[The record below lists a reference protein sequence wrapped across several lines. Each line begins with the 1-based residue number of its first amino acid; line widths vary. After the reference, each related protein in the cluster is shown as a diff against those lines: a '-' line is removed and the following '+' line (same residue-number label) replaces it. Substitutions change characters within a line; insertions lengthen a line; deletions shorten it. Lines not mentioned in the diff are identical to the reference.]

1 MTTLLKVGRKT
12 RRVAHSEYSLWTP
25 NPSCYMQVYITAD
38 ATSWRPLHHRP
49 SYPRSHLRLVI
60 FHTFC
65 GEVSSGTPV
74 GYWDNT
80 EDDNLAKSRKKTR
93 RVMFYFTILQAQYQN
108 LAGHDLENTE
118 RHYAHAS
125 QPRPAQSQPCS

>member
-1 MTTLLKVGRKT
+1 MDPQPVMLYASLHNRGRDLL
-12 RRVAHSEYSLWTP
+12 
-25 NPSCYMQVYITAD
+25 
-38 ATSWRPLHHRP
+38 ATSSPPRP

-74 GYWDNT
+74 GCWDNT